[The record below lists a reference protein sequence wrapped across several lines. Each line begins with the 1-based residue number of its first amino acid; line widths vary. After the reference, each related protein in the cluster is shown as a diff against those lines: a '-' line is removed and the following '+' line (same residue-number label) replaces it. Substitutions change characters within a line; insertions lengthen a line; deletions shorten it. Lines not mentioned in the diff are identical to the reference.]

1 MNGCENYEEMLSA
14 WLDGELEVEKETS
27 LMQHLESCPGCR
39 SRSEG
44 FRSVDRLI
52 ARFNTAP
59 GPGLEGRI
67 QRALMPKPQSHFF
80 GRLMRVAV
88 AALILIAISL
98 VILVTGDNA
107 AASRAAESLAALDV
121 MNDQALE
128 EQEALLKSFEWQLNA
143 MKMEV
148 ANSNLDD
155 QGANPIIRRIENL
168 LNEIE
173 TVRLEEHN
181 EKGEER

>member
-1 MNGCENYEEMLSA
+1 MSGCENYEEMLSA
-14 WLDGELEVEKETS
+14 WLDGELGDEEESS

-52 ARFNTAP
+52 TRFNTAP

-67 QRALMPKPQSHFF
+67 QSAVMPKPQNPF
-80 GRLMRVAV
+80 GRLIRVAV
-88 AALILIAISL
+88 AALVLIAISL

-121 MNDQALE
+121 MTDQALE
-128 EQEALLKSFEWQLNA
+128 EQEALLKSFEWQLIA

-148 ANSNLDD
+148 ANSDLEEQN
-155 QGANPIIRRIENL
+155 ASPIIQRIENL

-173 TVRLEEHN
+173 NVRLEEHN
-181 EKGEER
+181 EQGEER